1 MQLTQVSCEGFATSV
16 WRQRAREHEAN
27 SDFESAYRCYARA
40 LLAYPITGGQLAK
53 KDVQQLSARMLAAF
67 NAIELDRGAVRLP
80 QSGKPRN
87 PPAKR
92 LFLDPKTD
100 ATVYDPG

>member
-53 KDVQQLSARMLAAF
+53 KDVQQLSARMLAAC
-67 NAIELDRGAVRLP
+67 NAIE
-80 QSGKPRN
+80 PRN

-92 LFLDPKTD
+92 LFLDPKTG